1 MSFDRALFGPAGNS
15 ISFAEMGYR
24 NSLDTPKYLEKMGLD
39 WFEYQCGRGVNIG
52 AETCRKFGEVMKAA
66 NKGVSLHAP
75 YYISL
80 SSKEEVKRD
89 TSVNYILRS
98 AEAVNA
104 MGGDRIVVHPGG
116 LGGLSRRRR
125 NGSCL

>member
-75 YYISL
+75 YYIFGEL
-80 SSKEEVKRD
+80 YFKERRGGKRHGRRPNRGSSRRARRPFE
-89 TSVNYILRS
+89 
-98 AEAVNA
+98 
-104 MGGDRIVVHPGG
+104 
-116 LGGLSRRRR
+116 RRR